1 MNKIYFSAKVLK
13 RERFARTGAP
23 ATSKELELIRKKM
36 AFKYGG
42 DVKIIATPIFVYT
55 PYLTKNG
62 AKTRRFQS
70 LKDSLKLFVN
80 RIFHGIRH

>member
-23 ATSKELELIRKKM
+23 ATSKELELIRRKM

-42 DVKIIATPIFVYT
+42 DVKIIATPSFYIKENMG
-55 PYLTKNG
+55 LKNLG
-62 AKTRRFQS
+62 
-70 LKDSLKLFVN
+70 VM
-80 RIFHGIRH
+80 I